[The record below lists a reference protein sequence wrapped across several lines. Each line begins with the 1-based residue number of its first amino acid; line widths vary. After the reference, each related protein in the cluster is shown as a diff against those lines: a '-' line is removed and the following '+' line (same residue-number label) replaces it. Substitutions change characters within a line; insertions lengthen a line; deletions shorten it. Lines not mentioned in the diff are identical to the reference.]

1 MNNAYTFQ
9 NGTTVVNTTPH
20 PITMQDVDGS
30 LASIPSDTDFL
41 VNAKAV
47 ETEVDSDL
55 VTTEFVGCEEGETRL
70 VAIEAWAKEN
80 GVERLRIVG
89 SMLAAQAYPGRVVGM
104 CPVPGFERVAPDEK
118 RMRCD
123 KFTTF
128 QKKNGCAE
136 AIRML
141 EKNNFVVLTRKEY
154 DKMYWQSY

>member
-1 MNNAYTFQ
+1 MNNAYTFK
-9 NGTTVVNTTPH
+9 NGTCVVNTTPH
-20 PITMQDVDGS
+20 AITMQDLDGT
-30 LASIPSDTDFL
+30 LVSIPADTGYL

-47 ETEVDSDL
+47 ETEIDSDL
-55 VTTEFVGCEEGETRL
+55 VTTEFIGCEEGKTRL
-70 VAIEAWAKEN
+70 AAIEAWAKEN

-104 CPVPGFERVAPDEK
+104 CPVPGFERVAPSEK

-123 KFTTF
+123 RFTTF
-128 QKKNGCAE
+128 QKGDKCAE

-141 EKNNFVVLTRKEY
+141 EKNDFVVLTRKEY